1 MSTQKR
7 SKIEA
12 INPSEPSRRSRY
24 IGDNVPPMPFD
35 PIEIPIA
42 KDQTPQVDSTT
53 PIFHA
58 FNEENPAIA
67 PLTNFLGTLL
77 TVANPVWMSD
87 PVPGMRM
94 LQKKLIAHALTLDE
108 KDRSECMDAIA
119 VVDNA
124 VQLRL
129 RWQQMRMT
137 EEELNV
143 KPETVKKP

>member
-1 MSTQKR
+1 M
-7 SKIEA
+7 
-12 INPSEPSRRSRY
+12 
-24 IGDNVPPMPFD
+24 
-35 PIEIPIA
+35 
-42 KDQTPQVDSTT
+42 
-53 PIFHA
+53 
-58 FNEENPAIA
+58 
-67 PLTNFLGTLL
+67 L

-108 KDRSECMDAIA
+108 KDRVECMGAIS

-137 EEELNV
+137 EEELNA
-143 KPETVKKP
+143 KPETVKTP